1 MKMKQVFNVCFHAI
15 FWLWNLAF
23 LLIVYA
29 GILPQVGKDL
39 IAATLTGEL
48 PGEFFVTLVALIA
61 VPTVCTLVGA
71 LRFRKQ
77 PLQLLRLFYG
87 VEAPL
92 FLLCL
97 IRLFL
102 LRELTPASIQ
112 IVGTFVVCIAAFLL
126 DLFYGYIGQ
135 GDFPKGAV
143 RSDRISAM
151 RRPLAWLQ
159 LACHTLMLL
168 VGLYAGI
175 LLLFY
180 ALPISWV
187 VLVEFLKFGWLAELV
202 RMLSWE
208 DLVWNW
214 WLPIGFLL
222 FCFSSTL
229 FMVMPSAFTA
239 LYLYSGRRVWTAF
252 ATQYGRNRAI
262 AGSVTVV
269 IAWVAIFLVLQ
280 QQPQTQAFALLKNPA
295 PTDSSRQALL
305 AKSDTIRSGLL
316 NAYLSSYRY
325 LSNRAENNHIG
336 QMYISAFNW
345 AQPEAQVLQ
354 NIYNQLMSPFL
365 YNGSRSDGEKA
376 AKLYAEFFDQPIQR
390 AEQEAI
396 QHALQSTA
404 NRDEAKA
411 GLLNINQKKV
421 WLRSQQLTVKPQGDW
436 ADIELH
442 EVYDN
447 QTTNLQEVFY
457 SFSLPE
463 SAVITGLWLGDT
475 ANLKKRFPFQVSPRG
490 AAQKVYNAQVRER
503 VDPALL
509 EQVGPRHYRLRAF
522 PIPPKPSV
530 VRGNVPNQ
538 PKEMHLWLTYKVMQ
552 QDAGWAMPQLGEKR
566 NIFWTKDT
574 KRIYN
579 GQTVKRSEDWLPSF
593 ISANGKPQPTL
604 HQVNLPS
611 GDRISAKP
619 LANQDYSFPQGKRFA
634 VVLDS
639 SRSMASH
646 AKELSQTFSWLNEK
660 GFADND
666 FANNDADLYLT
677 ASPGAQP
684 KRIDDIRRFDPAK
697 MTFYGTLQPKQI
709 LQQFAQLRGDTS
721 YDAVLV
727 VTDEGSY
734 ELSDDKTDVPAITAP
749 LWMIHVG
756 GKLPAAYDDATLR
769 AIQDSRG
776 GVSTEIPEVMQRLA
790 TQAAL
795 GDSVVSVVDGYAWSM
810 EKQPQDTSLPTG
822 AISKNGFEPVAA
834 RQLVLGLSKEKAEE
848 QLVQLDTMHTVAKSF
863 EIVTPYSSMIVLV
876 NDQQREALKKA
887 EQQSD
892 RFDRKV
898 ENGNEQL
905 TQPFNPLNVSG
916 VPEPEEWMLL
926 GMVAIALVF
935 ISRRQQRAVKVSS

>member
-1 MKMKQVFNVCFHAI
+1 MKLKQIFNIIFHAI

-29 GILPQVGKDL
+29 GILPQIGGKL
-39 IAATLTGEL
+39 IAATFSGEI
-48 PGEFFVTLVALIA
+48 PSEFFITFVGLIA
-61 VPTVCTLVGA
+61 VPTVCTLIGA

-102 LRELTPASIQ
+102 LRELAPASTQ
-112 IVGTFVVCIAAFLL
+112 IVGTFVVCIAAFVL

-135 GDFPKGAV
+135 HDCPSDSTRGAQ
-143 RSDRISAM
+143 ISATY

-159 LACHTLMLL
+159 LACHTLMVL
-168 VGLYAGI
+168 VGLYTGT

-180 ALPISWV
+180 ALPTAWV
-187 VLVEFLKFGWLAELV
+187 VLVAFFTFGWLAELG
-202 RMLSWE
+202 RMLLWE
-208 DLVWNW
+208 NLIWNW
-214 WLPIGFLL
+214 WLPVGFLL

-229 FMVMPSAFTA
+229 FIVMPSAFTA
-239 LYLYSGRRVWTAF
+239 LYLYSGRRVWNAF

-269 IAWVAIFLVLQ
+269 AAWLAIFLVLQ
-280 QQPQTQAFALLKNPA
+280 QQPQTEAFALLKNPA
-295 PTDSSRQALL
+295 QTDSNRQALL

-325 LSNRAENNHIG
+325 LSTRVENDHIRE
-336 QMYISAFNW
+336 MYKNVFGFAKSD
-345 AQPEAQVLQ
+345 AQVFQ
-354 NIYNQLMSPFL
+354 NLYNQLMSPFL

-376 AKLYAEFFDQPIQR
+376 AKLYAEFFDVPIQR

-396 QHALQSTA
+396 QKALQSTA

-421 WLRSQQLTVKPQGDW
+421 WLRSQQITVKPQGDW
-436 ADIELH
+436 ADVELH

-447 QTTNLQEVFY
+447 QTPNLQEVFY

-463 SAVITGLWLGDT
+463 SAVITGVWLGDT
-475 ANLKKRFPFQVSPRG
+475 DNRDKRFPFTVSPRG
-490 AAQKVYNAQVRER
+490 AAQKVYNDQVRER

-509 EQVGPRHYRLRAF
+509 EQVGPRQYRLRAF
-522 PIPPKPSV
+522 PVPPKPSV

-538 PKEMHLWLTYKVMQ
+538 PTEMHMWLTYKVMQ
-552 QDAGWAMPQLGEKR
+552 QDARWAMPQLGEKR
-566 NIFWTKDT
+566 NIFWTNDS

-579 GQTVKRSEDWLPSF
+579 GQVVKNSENWLPSF
-593 ISANGKPQPTL
+593 ISAGEKQQPTL
-604 HQVNLPS
+604 HQVNLP
-611 GDRISAKP
+611 GGYRVSAKP
-619 LANQDYSFPQGKRFA
+619 LAGNDYSFPQAKRFA

-646 AKELSQTFSWLNEK
+646 VKELSQTFGWLQEK

-666 FANNDADLYLT
+666 FANNDADLYVT
-677 ASPGAQP
+677 ASSGAQP
-684 KRIDDIRRFDPAK
+684 KRIDDIRQFDVTK
-697 MTFYGTLQPKQI
+697 MTFYGTLQHKQI
-709 LQQFAQLRGDTS
+709 LQQFAQVRGDTP

-734 ELSDDKTDVPAITAP
+734 ELSDDKSDVPVVPAP
-749 LWMIHVG
+749 LWMVHVG

-795 GDSVVSVVDGYAWSM
+795 GNSAVSVVDGYAWLL
-810 EKQPQDTSLPTG
+810 EKQPQGASLQADKT
-822 AISKNGFEPVAA
+822 SKNDFEPVAA
-834 RQLVLGLSKEKAEE
+834 RQLVLGLSKEKAKK
-848 QLVQLDTMHTVAKSF
+848 QLIQLDTMHAIAKSS

-876 NDQQREALKKA
+876 NDQQRQALKKA

-892 RFDRKV
+892 RFNREV

-905 TQPFNPLNVSG
+905 TKPFNPLNVSG

-935 ISRRQQRAVKVSS
+935 ISRRRQRAANEN

>member
-77 PLQLLRLFYG
+77 PLHLVRLFYG

-151 RRPLAWLQ
+151 RRPLAGLQ
-159 LACHTLMLL
+159 LGCHTLMLL

-202 RMLSWE
+202 RMLRWE

-280 QQPQTQAFALLKNPA
+280 QQPQTQAFTLLKNPA

-325 LSNRAENNHIG
+325 LSTRAENNHIG

-579 GQTVKRSEDWLPSF
+579 GETVKRSEDWLPSF

-697 MTFYGTLQPKQI
+697 MTFYGTLQPKHI

-749 LWMIHVG
+749 LWMVHVG

-810 EKQPQDTSLPTG
+810 EKQPQETSLPTG

-834 RQLVLGLSKEKAEE
+834 RQLVLGLSKEKAQD

-935 ISRRQQRAVKVSS
+935 ISRRQQRAVKES

>member
-1 MKMKQVFNVCFHAI
+1 MKQVLNGIFQAI
-15 FWLWNLAF
+15 FWLWNSAF

-29 GILPQVGKDL
+29 GILPFVGLVL
-39 IAATLTGEL
+39 IVTTLAGEI
-48 PGEFFVTLVALIA
+48 PSEFFITFVALIA
-61 VPTVCTLVGA
+61 VPTICTWVGA
-71 LRFRKQ
+71 VRFCNQ

-112 IVGTFVVCIAAFLL
+112 IVGTLVVCIAAFLVE
-126 DLFYGYIGQ
+126 LFYGYMGERDRSL
-135 GDFPKGAV
+135 GSA
-143 RSDRISAM
+143 RSDRMSATH
-151 RRPLAWLQ
+151 RRFLACLQ
-159 LACHTLMLL
+159 LGCHTLMLL
-168 VGLYAGI
+168 VGLYAGT

-180 ALPISWV
+180 ALPTAWTFVGGFFNFEWLVWIAYFPI
-187 VLVEFLKFGWLAELV
+187 VLVFFFL
-202 RMLSWE
+202 
-208 DLVWNW
+208 
-214 WLPIGFLL
+214 
-222 FCFSSTL
+222 SSTL
-229 FMVMPSAFTA
+229 FVVMPSAFTA
-239 LYLYSGRRVWTAF
+239 LYLYSGRRVWKAF
-252 ATQYGRNRAI
+252 ATQYGRTRAI

-269 IAWVAIFLVLQ
+269 AAWLAIFLVLQ
-280 QQPQTQAFALLKNPA
+280 QQPQIKALALLNNPA
-295 PTDSSRQALL
+295 QTDSSRQAVL
-305 AKSDTIRSGLL
+305 AKSNVIRSGLL

-325 LSNRAENNHIG
+325 LSTREENNHIR
-336 QMYISAFNW
+336 QMYINVFDWSES
-345 AQPEAQVLQ
+345 EAQVLQ
-354 NIYNQLMSPFL
+354 NLYNQLMSPFL

-376 AKLYAEFFDQPIQR
+376 AKLYAEFFDAPIQK
-390 AEQEAI
+390 AEKEAI

-404 NRDEAKA
+404 NRDDVKA

-421 WLRSQQLTVKPQGDW
+421 WMRSQQLTVKPQGDW
-436 ADIELH
+436 ADIELY
-442 EVYDN
+442 EVYNN
-447 QTTNLQEVFY
+447 QTSEVQEVFY

-463 SAVITGLWLGDT
+463 SAVITGVWLGDT
-475 ANLKKRFPFQVSPRG
+475 ENRQKRFPFVVSPRG
-490 AAQKVYNAQVRER
+490 AAQKVYTSQVRRER
-503 VDPALL
+503 PVDPALL

-522 PIPPKPSV
+522 PIPPKSSV
-530 VRGNVPNQ
+530 VRGNVPQ
-538 PKEMHLWLTYKVMQ
+538 QGPTEMHLWLTYKVMQ

-566 NIFWTKDT
+566 NIFWTKES

-579 GQTVKRSEDWLPSF
+579 GQTVKSSKDWLPSF
-593 ISANGKPQPTL
+593 ISADGKPQPTL

-611 GDRISAKP
+611 GYRISAKP
-619 LANQDYSFPQGKRFA
+619 LANQDYSLPQGKRFA

-646 AKELSQTFSWLNEK
+646 AKELSQTFGWLNEK

-677 ASPGAQP
+677 ASPGTQP
-684 KRIDDIRRFDPAK
+684 KRIDDIRRFDVAK

-734 ELSDDKTDVPAITAP
+734 ELSDDKTNVPAIAAP
-749 LWMIHVG
+749 LWMVHVG
-756 GKLPAAYDDATLR
+756 GKLPPAYDDATLR

-795 GDSVVSVVDGYAWSM
+795 GDSAVSVVDGYAWSM
-810 EKQPQDTSLPTG
+810 EKQPQGASVQAGATSQ
-822 AISKNGFEPVAA
+822 NGFEPVAA
-834 RQLVLGLSKEKAEE
+834 RQLVLGLSKEKAKE
-848 QLVQLDTMHTVAKSF
+848 QLTQLDTMHAVAKSS

-876 NDQQREALKKA
+876 NDQQREALKRA

-905 TQPFNPLNVSG
+905 TKPSNPLNVSG

-926 GMVAIALVF
+926 GIVAIALIF
-935 ISRRQQRAVKVSS
+935 ISRRQRCTRPLAKVDF